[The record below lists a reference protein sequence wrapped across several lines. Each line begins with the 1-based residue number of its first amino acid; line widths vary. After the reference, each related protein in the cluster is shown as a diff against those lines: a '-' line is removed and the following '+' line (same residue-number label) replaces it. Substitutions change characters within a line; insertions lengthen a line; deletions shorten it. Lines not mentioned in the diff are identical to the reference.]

1 MHVREYVLRTYACSK
16 CTFVRSVVQR
26 TMRSLPTR
34 YGRSGP
40 GSPSAE
46 VGTAPTQRPKR
57 SGAGAAPALRGR
69 NGPRAQPSA
78 KRPKRPKSWSD
89 LRMHRLRTACGSRD
103 LVLLLGYSARVVDR
117 SVSSDGFRQK
127 RYKLPVGCAI
137 VWDHAA
143 PSANDGESDAKR
155 SKLTADDW
163 HLWQRN

>member
-1 MHVREYVLRTYACSK
+1 MTTSGLGGGARWSCAPVAGV
-16 CTFVRSVVQR
+16 FVRVAYLYHADATATAKSMAFSCQ
-26 TMRSLPTR
+26 MRACLRCFAISKLPD
-34 YGRSGP
+34 
-40 GSPSAE
+40 
-46 VGTAPTQRPKR
+46 
-57 SGAGAAPALRGR
+57 
-69 NGPRAQPSA
+69 
-78 KRPKRPKSWSD
+78 SD

-103 LVLLLGYSARVVDR
+103 LVLLLGCSARVVDR